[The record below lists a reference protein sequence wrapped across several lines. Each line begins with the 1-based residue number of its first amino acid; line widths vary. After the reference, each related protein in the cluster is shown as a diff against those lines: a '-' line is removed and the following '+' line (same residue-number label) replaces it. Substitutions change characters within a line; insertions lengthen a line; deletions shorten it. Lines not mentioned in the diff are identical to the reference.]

1 MELDISK
8 TVLIDIAATTA
19 QRIGGIDIAPA
30 PIKASEMLGG
40 VRPGAGPRRPRAL
53 KVTREGAN
61 VSVDIGLTIEYGKN
75 LVSVSQSVQRAIT
88 ENIELMTGLKVRAVN
103 VTVQGLML
111 PSAVAGSAVLANAVS
126 GSSVSG
132 STKDT

>member
-8 TVLIDIAATTA
+8 TVLIDIASTTVE
-19 QRIGGIDIAPA
+19 RIGGLDIAAA

-40 VRPGAGPRRPRAL
+40 VRPGSGPRRPRAL

-61 VSVDIGLTIEYGKN
+61 VSVDIGLNVEYGKN
-75 LVSVSQSVQRAIT
+75 LVSVSQSVQRAVT

-103 VTVQGLML
+103 VTVQGLFL
-111 PSAVAGSAVLANAVS
+111 PGAGAQLTAR
-126 GSSVSG
+126 GG
-132 STKDT
+132 

>member
-8 TVLIDIAATTA
+8 TVLLDIAATTVE
-19 QRIGGIDIAPA
+19 RIGGLEIAPA

-40 VRPGAGPRRPRAL
+40 VRPGSGPRRPRAL
-53 KVTREGAN
+53 KVSREGAN
-61 VSVDIGLTIEYGKN
+61 VSVDIGLTVEYGKN
-75 LVSVSQSVQRAIT
+75 LVGVSQAVQRAVT

-111 PSAVAGSAVLANAVS
+111 PPQAAPTPGTAPRNA
-126 GSSVSG
+126 
-132 STKDT
+132 

>member
-8 TVLIDIAATTA
+8 TVLIDIAATTVD
-19 QRIGGIDIAPA
+19 RIGGLDIAAA

-53 KVTREGAN
+53 KVTREGSS
-61 VSVDIGLTIEYGKN
+61 VTVDIGLNIEYGKN
-75 LVSVSQSVQRAIT
+75 LVGVSQSVQRAIT

-103 VTVQGLML
+103 VTVQGLVL
-111 PSAVAGSAVLANAVS
+111 PVPVPATARSN
-126 GSSVSG
+126 
-132 STKDT
+132 